1 MSDRRIAVFF
11 YGLFMD
17 VRILNS
23 KGLDPKN
30 VVPASV
36 PGFALRNGERATLVA
51 DSGSKAYG
59 LLMYLTHDE
68 VRKLYSEESVRAYQ
82 PEAVMAVL
90 ADNSPVP
97 ALCFN
102 LVTPPTPAEKNPGYA
117 AKLRELAGRLRLPS
131 DYVASIE

>member
-1 MSDRRIAVFF
+1 MSARRIAVFF

-17 VRILNS
+17 VRILQS
-23 KGLDPKN
+23 KGLDPKE
-30 VVPASV
+30 VMLASV
-36 PGFALRNGERATLVA
+36 PGFALRIGERATLVA
-51 DSGSKAYG
+51 DSESKAYG
-59 LLMYLTHDE
+59 LLMHLTHDE

-90 ADNSPVP
+90 ADNSSVP

-102 LVTPPTPAEKNPGYA
+102 LVTPPSPGEKNPSYA
-117 AKLRELAGRLRLPS
+117 AKLRELAGRLQLPA

>member
-36 PGFALRNGERATLVA
+36 PGFALRIGERATLVA

-59 LLMYLTHDE
+59 LLMYQTHDE

-102 LVTPPTPAEKNPGYA
+102 
-117 AKLRELAGRLRLPS
+117 
-131 DYVASIE
+131 